1 MYKSFAVLFGIVTI
15 LFITSRCKHDA
26 DEIPTPSDGNSN
38 NNNSNNL
45 NVKDSICYLA
55 EIQPVFNT
63 YCAYSGCH
71 DAASARSGV
80 DLSSY
85 SSTKKVDGNS
95 LIESIDA
102 KGGDR
107 MPPINSTALPAA
119 KNSLIKQ
126 WIKEG
131 MKDNVDCSLACDTGN
146 VTFSGTVFSIIRDN
160 CNGCH
165 NNTSPILSSYA
176 GIKVQA
182 DNGKLVCSIDHASG
196 CSAMPPSLTKIS
208 DCNINQ
214 IKKWIALGAKND

>member
-1 MYKSFAVLFGIVTI
+1 MYKSIAVLITIIIIV
-15 LFITSRCKHDA
+15 FITSRCKDDS
-26 DEIPTPSDGNSN
+26 DEMPAPSNANTN
-38 NNNSNNL
+38 NNNL

-80 DLSSY
+80 NLSSY
-85 SSTKKVDGNS
+85 SSSKKVGGKS

-119 KNSLIKQ
+119 KNALIKQ

-131 MKDNVDCSLACDTGN
+131 MRDNVDCSTTCDTGN

-182 DNGKLVCSIDHASG
+182 DNGKLVCSIDHAIG